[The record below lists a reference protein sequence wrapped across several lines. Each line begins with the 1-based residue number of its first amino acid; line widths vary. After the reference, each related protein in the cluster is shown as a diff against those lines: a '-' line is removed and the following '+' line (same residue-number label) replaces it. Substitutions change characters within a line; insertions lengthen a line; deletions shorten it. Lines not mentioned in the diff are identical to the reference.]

1 MRTKYC
7 DSRTFL
13 DGTVTYAWAFERS
26 VHSVRL
32 MADFAVESGIS
43 YQTILKGTGISQ
55 QQLLDPNMVVS
66 GHQELQLIHNL
77 VELFEDRP
85 TLGLEVGTRYH
96 FTTFGPLGMALI
108 SSASIREALDFAL
121 TYFSLTFAFTRF
133 IVSDTKDGPLIELT
147 DEDIPSS
154 VRQFIIQ
161 RDAAAL
167 ITVQRDLVQ
176 DNFCQYLA
184 FSFQPKGDVQPYID
198 LFGILPEFGAG
209 RNFVLLD
216 AHKVDQK
223 LQMAN
228 DLVLNTAE
236 EQCRQILDK
245 RQSQKKFTALV
256 QRQLMNIRGEMPSME
271 VVATRLHL
279 NARTLRRHLAQ
290 EEMTFIQIREEVRQ
304 VLAEQYLALPKAS
317 VEQIAEWLG
326 YAETASFIHAYKRW
340 HGKTPHAMRLNNQ

>member
-1 MRTKYC
+1 MK
-7 DSRTFL
+7 
-13 DGTVTYAWAFERS
+13 YAWAFERS
-26 VHSVRL
+26 IHSVRL

-43 YQTILKGTGISQ
+43 YQTILKGTGLSQ
-55 QQLLDPNMVVS
+55 QQLLDPNMVVT
-66 GHQELQLIHNL
+66 GHQELQLIQNL
-77 VELFEDRP
+77 VEQLGDRP

-133 IVSDTKDGPLIELT
+133 FVSDTKDGTLIELT

-184 FSFQPKGDVQPYID
+184 FSFQPKHDVQPYID
-198 LFGILPEFGAG
+198 LFGILPEFGAA

-228 DLVLNTAE
+228 DLVLHTAE
-236 EQCRQILDK
+236 EQCRQILEK
-245 RQSQKKFTALV
+245 RQSQNKFTTLV
-256 QRQLMNIRGEMPSME
+256 QQQLMNVRGEMPSME
-271 VVATRLHL
+271 VVANRLHL
-279 NARTLRRHLAQ
+279 NARTLRRHLAL
-290 EEMTFIQIREEVRQ
+290 EGMTFIQIREEVRQ
-304 VLAEQYLALPKAS
+304 VLADQYLALPKAS

-326 YAETASFIHAYKRW
+326 YAEPASFIHAYKRW
-340 HGKTPHAMRLNNQ
+340 HGKTPHAMRLVQK

>member
-1 MRTKYC
+1 LE
-7 DSRTFL
+7 S
-13 DGTVTYAWAFERS
+13 TVTYAWAFERS
-26 VHSVRL
+26 IHSVRL
-32 MADFAVESGIS
+32 MADFAVEAGAS
-43 YQTILKGTGISQ
+43 YQTILDGTGLSQ

-66 GHQELQLIHNL
+66 GQQELQLIHNL

-133 IVSDTKDGPLIELT
+133 IVSDTKDGTLIELT
-147 DEDIPSS
+147 DGDIPSS

-184 FSFQPKGDVQPYID
+184 FSFQPTDHLEAYEK
-198 LFGILPEFGAG
+198 LFGVMPEFGSSK
-209 RNFVLLD
+209 NFVLLD
-216 AHKVDQK
+216 AQKINQK

-228 DLVLNTAE
+228 ELVLHTAE

-245 RQSQKKFTALV
+245 RQTQKKFINLV
-256 QRQLMNIRGEMPSME
+256 QQQLMTVRGEMPSME
-271 VVATRLHL
+271 IVAERLHL
-279 NARTLRRHLAQ
+279 NVRTLRRHLAS
-290 EEMTFIQIREEVRQ
+290 EGMTFIQIREEVRQ

-340 HGKTPHAMRLNNQ
+340 HGKTPHAMRLVQK

>member
-1 MRTKYC
+1 MN
-7 DSRTFL
+7 
-13 DGTVTYAWAFERS
+13 YAWAFERS
-26 VHSVRL
+26 IHSVRL

-43 YQTILKGTGISQ
+43 YQTILKGTGLSQ
-55 QQLLDPNMVVS
+55 QQLLDPNMVVT
-66 GHQELQLIHNL
+66 GHQELQLIQNL
-77 VELFEDRP
+77 VEQLGDRS

-133 IVSDTKDGPLIELT
+133 FVSDTKDGTLIELT

-184 FSFQPKGDVQPYID
+184 FSFQPKHDVQPYID
-198 LFGILPEFGAG
+198 LFGILPEFGAA

-228 DLVLNTAE
+228 DLVLHTAE
-236 EQCRQILDK
+236 EQCRQILEK
-245 RQSQKKFTALV
+245 RQSQNKFTTLV
-256 QRQLMNIRGEMPSME
+256 QQQLMSVRGEMPSME
-271 VVATRLHL
+271 VVANRLHL
-279 NARTLRRHLAQ
+279 NARTLRRHLAL
-290 EEMTFIQIREEVRQ
+290 EGMTFIQIREEVRQ
-304 VLAEQYLALPKAS
+304 VLADQYLALPKAS

-326 YAETASFIHAYKRW
+326 YAEPASFIHAYKRW
-340 HGKTPHAMRLNNQ
+340 HGKTPHAMRLVQK

>member
-1 MRTKYC
+1 
-7 DSRTFL
+7 L

-133 IVSDTKDGPLIELT
+133 LVSDIDNGTRIEIE
-147 DEDIPSS
+147 DEGIPSS
-154 VRQFIIQ
+154 VRQFIIE

-198 LFGILPEFGAG
+198 LFGILPEFGTA

-216 AHKVDQK
+216 AHKVNQK

-228 DLVLNTAE
+228 DLVLHTAE

-256 QRQLMNIRGEMPSME
+256 QQQLMNIRGEMPSME
-271 VVATRLHL
+271 VVANRLHL

>member
-1 MRTKYC
+1 M
-7 DSRTFL
+7 
-13 DGTVTYAWAFERS
+13 TYAWEFERS
-26 VHSVRL
+26 IHSVRL
-32 MADFAVESGIS
+32 MADFAVESGVS
-43 YQTILKGTGISQ
+43 YQAILKGTGISQ
-55 QQLLDPNMVVS
+55 QQLLDPQMVVA

-77 VELFEDRP
+77 VELFADRP
-85 TLGLEVGTRYH
+85 TLGLEVGARYH
-96 FTTFGPLGMALI
+96 FTTFGPLGMALM

-133 IVSDTKDGPLIELT
+133 LVSDTDDGTRIEIE
-147 DEDIPSS
+147 DEGIPSS
-154 VRQFIIQ
+154 VRQFIIE

-198 LFGILPEFGAG
+198 LFGILPEFGTA

-216 AHKVDQK
+216 AHKVNQK

-228 DLVLNTAE
+228 DLVLHTAE

-256 QRQLMNIRGEMPSME
+256 QQQLMSIRGEMPSME
-271 VVATRLHL
+271 IVADRLHL

-304 VLAEQYLALPKAS
+304 VLAEQYLAVPRAS

-326 YAETASFIHAYKRW
+326 YAEPASFIHAYKRW

>member
-1 MRTKYC
+1 MK
-7 DSRTFL
+7 
-13 DGTVTYAWAFERS
+13 YAWAFERS
-26 VHSVRL
+26 IHSVRL

-43 YQTILKGTGISQ
+43 YQTILKGTGLSQ
-55 QQLLDPNMVVS
+55 QQLLDPNMVVT
-66 GHQELQLIHNL
+66 GHQELQLIQNL
-77 VELFEDRP
+77 VEQLGDRP

-96 FTTFGPLGMALI
+96 FTTFGPLGMALM

-133 IVSDTKDGPLIELT
+133 FVSDTKDGTLIELT

-184 FSFQPKGDVQPYID
+184 FSFQPKHDVQPYID
-198 LFGILPEFGAG
+198 LFGILPEFGAA

-228 DLVLNTAE
+228 DLVLHTAE
-236 EQCRQILDK
+236 EQCRQILEK
-245 RQSQKKFTALV
+245 RQSQNKFTTLV
-256 QRQLMNIRGEMPSME
+256 QQQLMSVRGEMPSME
-271 VVATRLHL
+271 VVANRLHL
-279 NARTLRRHLAQ
+279 NARTLRRHLAL
-290 EEMTFIQIREEVRQ
+290 EGMTFIQIREEVRQ
-304 VLAEQYLALPKAS
+304 VLADQYLALPKAS

-326 YAETASFIHAYKRW
+326 YAEPASFIHAYKRW
-340 HGKTPHAMRLNNQ
+340 HGKTPHAMRLVQK